1 MNTEIAISLF
11 HLVANM
17 RYGLVGERSDESLF
31 TLGYG
36 TCSTKHSVLA
46 RLLELSGYQV
56 QRYCVKVN
64 LKCLEQYLPR
74 DLASLG
80 RDVFDYHNF
89 LKININGSW
98 LTLDATFGAYEH
110 SMGMPTNIC
119 WDGRNNCKLLFS
131 GAMDAPIQV
140 QDLYAEKERLIA
152 SLSEHQRIDWKLFFT
167 SLLQYLESR

>member
-1 MNTEIAISLF
+1 MNKEMAISLF

-17 RYGLVGERSDESLF
+17 RYGLVGERSDESLLR
-31 TLGYG
+31 LGYG

-64 LKCLEQYLPR
+64 LKCLEQYLPPEI
-74 DLASLG
+74 ASLG

-89 LKININGSW
+89 IKIHINGSW
-98 LTLDATFGAYEH
+98 LTADATFGAYEH
-110 SMGMPTNIC
+110 SMGLPTNIG
-119 WDGRNNCKLLFS
+119 WNGRNNCKLLFS
-131 GAMDAPIQV
+131 GAVEAPVQV

-152 SLSEHQRIDWKLFFT
+152 SLSEHQRLDRKLFFA
-167 SLLQYLESR
+167 SLLQYIESR